1 MSKKVNG
8 SDQAIIGFNNH
19 PLFSG
24 MNLVGSWP
32 LGFFISVGA
41 FTYQKKSVEKFMR
54 LLFPVRKLEK
64 KISLSLSLSLKAP
77 TALSPIY
84 FLGLNLISDRES
96 RDTTMC
102 GSTYLKEFRD
112 RELILSFKLLFKRK
126 VPHVRVDQVTA
137 SHD

>member
-1 MSKKVNG
+1 
-8 SDQAIIGFNNH
+8 
-19 PLFSG
+19 
-24 MNLVGSWP
+24 
-32 LGFFISVGA
+32 
-41 FTYQKKSVEKFMR
+41 MR

-64 KISLSLSLSLKAP
+64 KISLSLSLSPSKLQR
-77 TALSPIY
+77 LCHQYI

-112 RELILSFKLLFKRK
+112 RELILSFKLLFKRT

-137 SHD
+137 FHG

>member
-1 MSKKVNG
+1 MNKKVNG

-41 FTYQKKSVEKFMR
+41 FTYQKKSVQKFMR

-84 FLGLNLISDRES
+84 FFGIKPHFRPRIKRYNNVWVHVFERVQ
-96 RDTTMC
+96 RPRTDTFLQT
-102 GSTYLKEFRD
+102 SIQT
-112 RELILSFKLLFKRK
+112 
-126 VPHVRVDQVTA
+126 
-137 SHD
+137 

>member
-1 MSKKVNG
+1 
-8 SDQAIIGFNNH
+8 
-19 PLFSG
+19 
-24 MNLVGSWP
+24 
-32 LGFFISVGA
+32 
-41 FTYQKKSVEKFMR
+41 MR

-64 KISLSLSLSLKAP
+64 KIY
-77 TALSPIY
+77 IY
-84 FLGLNLISDRES
+84 QSSNGFVTNIFFLGLNLISDRES